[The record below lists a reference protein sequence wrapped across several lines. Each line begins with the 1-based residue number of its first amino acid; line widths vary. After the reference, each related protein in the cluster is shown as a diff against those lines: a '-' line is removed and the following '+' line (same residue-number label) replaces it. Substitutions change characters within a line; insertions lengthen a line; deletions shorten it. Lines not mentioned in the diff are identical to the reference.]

1 MTRNAPEAPSL
12 PSVLDDVWQALAA
25 GCARS
30 RSPIHTP
37 TIATLRDGAPRLR
50 TVVLQHVDQAAG
62 TLGFHTDRRSPKT
75 RDLTTHPT
83 LEWHFYD
90 RAQKT
95 QIRARGD
102 AILHIDDD
110 VADRAWNETPAL
122 ARRCYGQALGPG
134 EHADEPLVALPSLDG
149 LEAEDEDVV
158 GPCRENFCV
167 VRSRVVEIDWLH
179 LRFAG
184 HLRAQ
189 FTLEDGAWAGRW
201 LAP

>member
-1 MTRNAPEAPSL
+1 MTATAPETPSL
-12 PSVLDDVWQALAA
+12 SSVLDDVWEALVA

-37 TIATLRDGAPRLR
+37 TIATLRDGEPRLR
-50 TVVLQHVDQAAG
+50 TVVLQHVDRAHG

-75 RDLTTHPT
+75 RDLTTHPG

-90 RAQKT
+90 REHKT

-102 AILHIDDD
+102 ATLHVDDD
-110 VADRAWNETPAL
+110 VADKAWSATPPL

-134 EHADEPLVALPSLDG
+134 QHAEDPLVELPSLEG
-149 LEAEDEDVV
+149 LEAAEAEVV

-189 FTLEDGAWAGRW
+189 FTLGDGAWAGRW